1 MGLRMSHAQLVCCSG
16 SRPTNGDEEVSHQRL
31 RALNEPRGLVLV
43 ALALLGAIVSLATA
57 CGTATSA
64 GSGTITVVAAENFW
78 GSIASQLAG
87 SRATVRSIITNPQ
100 TDPHAYEPT
109 ASDARAIAG
118 ADFVIENGAGYD
130 PWAQKLIDA
139 NPSSSRAV
147 LDVGKLN
154 GVAEGDNPHMW
165 YSPTFVL
172 EVIDTISSRLLRL
185 DSAGSGYFATRHD
198 NYISTGL
205 KQYDDLRAEIK
216 QKYSGTPVGATESI
230 FAYLASDLGLNL
242 ISPPGFLK
250 AISEGTD
257 PTAADKATMD
267 RQIAS
272 KQVKVL
278 LFNSQNSTPDVQ
290 ALVDKAR
297 TKGIPVTSA
306 TETLDPANVTFQ
318 DWQSK
323 QLQALRDA
331 LAGAR

>member
-1 MGLRMSHAQLVCCSG
+1 MLPAVSMSPVASMHFGRG
-16 SRPTNGDEEVSHQRL
+16 S
-31 RALNEPRGLVLV
+31 ALV
-43 ALALLGAIVSLATA
+43 ADSAT
-57 CGTATSA
+57 
-64 GSGTITVVAAENFW
+64 IRVVAAENFW
-78 GSIASQLAG
+78 GSIATQLAG

-139 NPSSSRAV
+139 NPSSSRAL

-154 GVAEGDNPHMW
+154 GVSEGGNPHMW
-165 YSPTFVL
+165 YSPTFVRN
-172 EVIDTISSRLLRL
+172 VIDAITAQLQRL
-185 DSAGSGYFATRHD
+185 DSADTSYLTSLHD
-198 NYISTGL
+198 TYLTTGL

-216 QKYSGTPVGATESI
+216 QKYSGAPVGATESI
-230 FAYLASDLGLNL
+230 FAYLAFDLGLNL

-267 RQIAS
+267 AQIAS
-272 KQVKVL
+272 KQIKVL
-278 LFNSQNSTPDVQ
+278 VFNSQNSTPDVQ

-297 TKGIPVTSA
+297 AKGIPVTSV
-306 TETLDPANVTFQ
+306 TETLDPANLTFQ

-323 QLQALRDA
+323 QLQALLGA
-331 LAGAR
+331 LASAK

>member
-1 MGLRMSHAQLVCCSG
+1 MLLA
-16 SRPTNGDEEVSHQRL
+16 VSTSAVANMHFARVP
-31 RALNEPRGLVLV
+31 ALV
-43 ALALLGAIVSLATA
+43 ALAVLGAVVSLATA
-57 CGTATSA
+57 CGISTSSDSATLR
-64 GSGTITVVAAENFW
+64 VVATENFW
-78 GSIASQLAG
+78 GSIATQLAG

-139 NPSSSRAV
+139 NPSTSRSV

-154 GVAEGDNPHMW
+154 GVAEGGNPHMW
-165 YSPTFVL
+165 YSPAFVRK
-172 EVIDTISSRLLRL
+172 VIAGVTAQLQRL
-185 DSAGSGYFATRHD
+185 DSADSTYFATQHD
-198 NYISTGL
+198 TYVSTGL
-205 KQYDDLRAEIK
+205 KQYDDLRAAIK
-216 QKYSGTPVGATESI
+216 QQYSGTPVGATESI
-230 FAYLASDLGLNL
+230 FAYLAPDLGLNL

-267 RQIAS
+267 AQIAS
-272 KQVKVL
+272 KQIKVL
-278 LFNSQNSTPDVQ
+278 VFNSQNSTPDVQ

-297 TKGIPVTSA
+297 AKGIPLASV
-306 TETLDPANVTFQ
+306 TETLDPANLTFQ

-323 QLQALRDA
+323 ELQALLDA
-331 LAGAR
+331 LASAK

>member
-1 MGLRMSHAQLVCCSG
+1 MLLA
-16 SRPTNGDEEVSHQRL
+16 VSTSAVASVHFVR
-31 RALNEPRGLVLV
+31 RSSLV
-43 ALALLGAIVSLATA
+43 ALGVLGAFLSLATS
-57 CGTATSA
+57 CGSSTSA
-64 GSGTITVVAAENFW
+64 GSGTVNVVATENFW
-78 GSIASQLAG
+78 GSIATQLAG
-87 SRATVRSIITNPQ
+87 SHATVRSIIANPQ

-118 ADFVIENGAGYD
+118 AAFVIENGAGYD

-154 GVAEGDNPHMW
+154 GVAEGGNPHMW
-165 YSPTFVL
+165 YSPTFVRK
-172 EVIDTISSRLLRL
+172 VIDAVTAQLQSL
-185 DSAGSGYFATRHD
+185 DSADGTYFATQHD
-198 NYISTGL
+198 TYTSTGL

-230 FAYLASDLGLNL
+230 FAYMAPDLGLNL

-267 RQIAS
+267 SQITS
-272 KQVKVL
+272 KRIKVL
-278 LFNSQNSTPDVQ
+278 VFNSQNSTPDVQ

-297 TKGIPVTSA
+297 AKGILVTSV

-318 DWQSK
+318 DWQSR
-323 QLQALRDA
+323 QLQALIDA